1 MQCGPELHI
10 ISALKQ
16 GLKLM
21 CDIKVKKTKNFIV
34 FMEKNLTRDGVQ
46 FKCTISVK
54 PTRKGSFAPR
64 RVDSACKRIQRL
76 QSITEKHAPKQI

>member
-1 MQCGPELHI
+1 
-10 ISALKQ
+10 
-16 GLKLM
+16 M

-54 PTRKGSFAPR
+54 PKRKGSFAPR
-64 RVDSACKRIQRL
+64 RVQVQTVPAKEFKGYRVLLKNML
-76 QSITEKHAPKQI
+76 QNKSKELQKYLVHV

>member
-1 MQCGPELHI
+1 
-10 ISALKQ
+10 
-16 GLKLM
+16 M

-54 PTRKGSFAPR
+54 PKHKASIAPR
-64 RVDSACKRIQRL
+64 RVQVKTVPAKEFKGYRL
-76 QSITEKHAPKQI
+76 LLKSMLETKSKELLKYLVKV